1 MLEAANGVDALRL
14 AEESHDGK
22 IHLLVA
28 DVVMPLM
35 GGRELAQELIQIHP
49 ETKVLHT
56 PGYAGDVTENHGTPT
71 SGADFL
77 QKPFTPDVFVRKVRE
92 IPDSRN

>member
-1 MLEAANGVDALRL
+1 
-14 AEESHDGK
+14 
-22 IHLLVA
+22 
-28 DVVMPLM
+28 MPLM
-35 GGRELAQELIQIHP
+35 GGRELAQKLIQMHP

-56 PGYAGDVTENHGTPT
+56 SGYAGDVTSNHGTPM

-92 IPDSRN
+92 VLDGRG